1 MKLGVMGAG
10 LGAMGWEKALDYCK
24 KVGLDAIE
32 LPVGAYPGAPFFDP
46 EEVLKDTKLQQ
57 RIVTDVKKRG
67 LEIIGLAVHGNP
79 VSPIEK
85 DRRAHVRAHNAAV
98 RLARKLGTDVVITF
112 SGCPGGSDKDKMPNW
127 VTCAW
132 PPEYG
137 RVLDYQ
143 WNEVL
148 LPFWT
153 KKAKEAANEGVRI
166 AFEAHPGFC
175 VYNPETLLRLR
186 ACGAAIGSVAGMGIA
201 AGSEGGSPAAAG
213 TRSATQHRTSKDA
226 ARSNPKSKTQNPESP
241 PPGGAGASPVN
252 SNLGANLDPSHF
264 FWQGIDP
271 VEAARVLGDA
281 GAIFHVHG
289 KDCGIDPQN
298 TRLNGTLDTK
308 SYGDLHRRSWVFR
321 TCGYG
326 HGDEFWKPFVSMLRA
341 KGYDG
346 VISIEHEDSYMS
358 VQEGFE
364 KAVSYLRGVLIH
376 QPAGGAWWF

>member
-10 LGAMGWEKALDYCK
+10 LGGMGWEKALDYCK

-32 LPVGAYPGAPFFDP
+32 LPVGAYPGKPFFDP
-46 EEVLKDTKLQQ
+46 AEVLKDAALQKK
-57 RIVTDVKKRG
+57 IKNDVKKRG

-85 DRRAHVRAHNAAV
+85 ERRAHASAHNTAV
-98 RLARKLGTDVVITF
+98 KLAPLLGTDTVINF
-112 SGCPGGSDKDKMPNW
+112 SGCPGGSKTDKMPNW

-137 RVLDYQ
+137 RILEYQ
-143 WNEVL
+143 WNDVL
-148 LPFWT
+148 IPFWT
-153 KKAKEAANEGVRI
+153 KKAREAAQLGVRI
-166 AFEAHPGFC
+166 AFEAHPGFS
-175 VYNPETLLRLR
+175 VYNPETLLKLR
-186 ACGAAIGSVAGMGIA
+186 ACGSPLSSTCTGGPAVA
-201 AGSEGGSPAAAG
+201 
-213 TRSATQHRTSKDA
+213 
-226 ARSNPKSKTQNPESP
+226 
-241 PPGGAGASPVN
+241 

-271 VEAARVLGDA
+271 VESARILGDA

-289 KDCGIDPQN
+289 KDCRIDPHN
-298 TRLNGTLDTK
+298 TRRNGTLDAK
-308 SYGDLHRRSWVFR
+308 SYGDLHNRSWVFA

-326 HGDEFWKPFVSMLRA
+326 HGDDFWKPFVAMLRL

-364 KAVSYLRGVLIH
+364 KAVSYLRGVMIRE
-376 QPAGGAWWF
+376 PAGAAWWF

>member
-1 MKLGVMGAG
+1 MKLGVMAAG
-10 LGAMGWEKALDYCK
+10 LGAMGWKKALDYCRR
-24 KVGLDAIE
+24 VGLEAIE
-32 LPVGAYPGAPFFDP
+32 LPVGAYPGNPFFDP
-46 EEVLKDTKLQQ
+46 EEVLRDPKLQT
-57 RIVTDVKKRG
+57 RIKDDVRRRR
-67 LEIIGLAVHGNP
+67 LEIVGLAVHGNP
-79 VSPIEK
+79 VSPVEK
-85 DRRAHVRAHNAAV
+85 VRREHLRAHDTAV
-98 RLARKLGTDVVITF
+98 RLAPRLGTDVVINF
-112 SGCPGGSDKDKMPNW
+112 SGCPGGSSWDRTPNW

-137 RVLDYQ
+137 KVLDYQ

-148 LPFWT
+148 IPFWT
-153 KKAKEAANEGVRI
+153 KKAREAANEGVKI

-175 VYNPETLLRLR
+175 VYNTETLLRIR
-186 ACGAAIGSVAGMGIA
+186 ACGA
-201 AGSEGGSPAAAG
+201 
-213 TRSATQHRTSKDA
+213 
-226 ARSNPKSKTQNPESP
+226 P
-241 PPGGAGASPVN
+241 PLN

-271 VEAARVLGDA
+271 VEAARVLGEA

-289 KDCGIDPQN
+289 KDCAIDPHN
-298 TRLNGTLDTK
+298 TRINGTLDTT

-346 VISIEHEDSYMS
+346 VISIEHEDGYMS

-364 KAVSYLRGVLIH
+364 KAVAYLRGVLIS
-376 QPAGGAWWF
+376 QPASAAWWF

>member
-10 LGAMGWEKALDYCK
+10 LGAMGWDKALDYCQ

-32 LPVGAYPGAPFFDP
+32 LPVGAYPGKPFFNP
-46 EEVLKDTKLQQ
+46 EEALSSAPLQKK
-57 RIVTDVKKRG
+57 IAEDVKRRG

-79 VSPIEK
+79 VSPDAATRAQHLK
-85 DRRAHVRAHNAAV
+85 DHDIAV
-98 RLARKLGTDVVITF
+98 RLAPKLGTDVVINF
-112 SGCPGGSDKDKMPNW
+112 SGCPGGSPKDTMPNW
-127 VTCAW
+127 VTCPW
-132 PPEYG
+132 PPEYSAI
-137 RVLDYQ
+137 LDYQ

-148 LPFWT
+148 APFWS
-153 KKAKEAANEGVRI
+153 KKAREAANEGVKI

-175 VYNPETLLRLR
+175 VYNPETILRIR
-186 ACGAAIGSVAGMGIA
+186 SFGAPLGSN
-201 AGSEGGSPAAAG
+201 GGSSG
-213 TRSATQHRTSKDA
+213 Q
-226 ARSNPKSKTQNPESP
+226 
-241 PPGGAGASPVN
+241 

-271 VEAARVLGDA
+271 VESARILGDA
-281 GAIFHVHG
+281 GALFHVHG

-298 TRLNGTLDTK
+298 TRINGTLDTK
-308 SYGDLHRRSWVFR
+308 SYGDLGARSWVFR

-358 VQEGFE
+358 IQEGFE
-364 KAVSYLRGVLIH
+364 KAVSYLRGVMIKEK
-376 QPAGGAWWF
+376 AGGAWWF